1 MEKLFIEETED
12 TPEIILDPEQNIFK
26 ISKISVPENALD
38 FYKPVLEWIKDY
50 AESPNVQTV
59 FDFDLEY
66 VNTASSTQVIQVI
79 LLLQKVAEKSDVKVR
94 WYYESI
100 DEDMKALGNRYKKLV
115 NVPFE
120 LVEIE

>member
-38 FYKPVLEWIKDY
+38 FYKPVLDWIKNY

-59 FDFDLEY
+59 FRPRICQHRIEQAGNPSY
-66 VNTASSTQVIQVI
+66 PPTP
-79 LLLQKVAEKSDVKVR
+79 
-94 WYYESI
+94 ESGRK
-100 DEDMKALGNRYKKLV
+100 ERR
-115 NVPFE
+115 E
-120 LVEIE
+120 S